1 MEYHQLLQSIIII
14 IITTIITLYLL
25 SILVLLGYEVFPQKI
40 QGSVT
45 SAAQF
50 RGYQWIITI

>member
-1 MEYHQLLQSIIII
+1 MEHHQLLQSIIII
-14 IITTIITLYLL
+14 TTIIVILYLL

-40 QGSVT
+40 QGSVAN
-45 SAAQF
+45 AAKF